1 MAYAQTADV
10 AARWGRTELTPE
22 ETAMANLRLAE
33 AERMIRRRVPGL
45 DSKVTDGDIDAAD
58 VVQIEADAVLR
69 YMRNPEGYLSETDGN
84 YTYMLQQGATPG
96 RVSILP
102 EEWAV
107 LGVRATGMAVLAPA
121 FGGTA

>member
-1 MAYAQTADV
+1 
-10 AARWGRTELTPE
+10 
-22 ETAMANLRLAE
+22 MANLRLAE